1 MKQVAPEVVII
12 LGGPEVSHETDK
24 QEIIRL
30 ADYVITGWGDITF
43 ADLCRQILNGPKPL
57 MKVHAGAAA
66 ADRTETA
73 LPAVFRYRHPPPHA
87 VCGSLPRVS
96 VQVRILFVFAG

>member
-1 MKQVAPEVVII
+1 LAHRQPDQKLIVGFGVYIWNVIEITQIVAILKQVAPEVVII

-43 ADLCRQILNGPKPL
+43 ADLCRQILNGL
-57 MKVHAGAAA
+57 N
-66 ADRTETA
+66 R
-73 LPAVFRYRHPPPHA
+73 
-87 VCGSLPRVS
+87 
-96 VQVRILFVFAG
+96 